1 MTNDKPASD
10 GGAATP
16 APPPTSA
23 KSKFWRQYQDTET
36 GEFIGWLKALTL
48 TKARVI
54 SRLRLRK
61 PNPKAD

>member
-1 MTNDKPASD
+1 MTN
-10 GGAATP
+10 TP